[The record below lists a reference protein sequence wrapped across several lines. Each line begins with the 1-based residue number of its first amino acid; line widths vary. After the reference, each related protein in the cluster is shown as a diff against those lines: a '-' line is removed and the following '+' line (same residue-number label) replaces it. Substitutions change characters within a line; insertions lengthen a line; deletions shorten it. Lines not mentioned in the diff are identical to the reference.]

1 MRLLPYKQLNEFID
15 SLPQMV
21 WTTDAQGKINYC
33 NKRWLDYTGL
43 SLEDAASGEWKGIFH
58 PEQLQSAAEAWDAHL
73 KSGKAFEFQL
83 RLRENKT
90 GHYRW
95 HLCRAVPVYEEG
107 KIIRWIG
114 TNTDI
119 DIQKRAEEQLIAAR
133 NQAEEANRAK
143 SEFMANMS
151 HEIRTPLNAIMGLSS
166 ILTRTFPLTDKQREL
181 INTLQTSADSMLT
194 LINDLLD
201 ISRIEAHTIEFERI
215 PFDLVRIMEESMS
228 MMRIESREKGL
239 RLTMDIDCI
248 RDRILEGDPAR
259 LRQIILNLCSN
270 AIKYTETGGVHIS
283 VDCGLASDEGAQKLL
298 ISVADTGIGI
308 PEDKIKKIFEKS
320 AQEEESSRHKY
331 SSTGLGLAITRT
343 LAESMGGAI
352 SVVSEVGKGSVFT
365 LSLEL
370 PVIRISQPGRP
381 IAAEKQGISLQ
392 ESEQKI
398 LIVEDYA
405 PNALVATSFLEE
417 FGYRYDVA
425 SNGRE
430 ALEKIKNAHYL
441 SVLMDVQMPGLNG
454 LETTQAIRSYEQ
466 ILGKRPLRIIGVTA
480 HAMPGDRE
488 RCLKAGM
495 DDYISKPF
503 SPQELKRKLAESSA
517 RSLG

>member
-1 MRLLPYKQLNEFID
+1 MHLPPDKQLTEFID
-15 SLPQMV
+15 NLPQMI
-21 WTTDAQGKINYC
+21 WTTDAQGKIDYC

-43 SLEDAASGEWKGIFH
+43 SLEEAASGAWKGIFH
-58 PEQLQSAAEAWDAHL
+58 PEQLQSAAEAWEAHL
-73 KSGKAFEFQL
+73 KSGKPFEFQL
-83 RLRENKT
+83 RLRDYKT

-95 HLCRAVPVYEEG
+95 HLCRALPVYADG
-107 KIIRWIG
+107 KIVRWIG

-133 NQAEEANRAK
+133 NQAEDANRAK

-166 ILTRTFPLTDKQREL
+166 ILARTFPLTDKQREL

-215 PFDLVRIMEESMS
+215 PFDLVRIMEEIMS
-228 MMRIESREKGL
+228 MMRNESREKGL
-239 RLTMDIDCI
+239 KLTMDIGCI

-283 VDCGLASDEGAQKLL
+283 VDCGPVSDEGSQKLS
-298 ISVADTGIGI
+298 IAVADTGIGI

-320 AQEEESSRHKY
+320 AQEEESSHHKY

-343 LAESMGGAI
+343 LAESMGGTI

-370 PVIRISQPGRP
+370 PVIRISQPGRR
-381 IAAEKQGISLQ
+381 ATEKQDFSLQ

-405 PNALVATSFLEE
+405 PSALVATSFLEE

-425 SNGRE
+425 SSGRE
-430 ALEKIKNAHYL
+430 ALEKIKNSHYL

-466 ILGKRPLRIIGVTA
+466 ILRKRPLHIIGVTA
-480 HAMPGDRE
+480 HAMSGDRE
-488 RCLKAGM
+488 RCLRAGM

-503 SPQELKRKLAESSA
+503 SPHELKRKLAEPSA
-517 RSLG
+517 